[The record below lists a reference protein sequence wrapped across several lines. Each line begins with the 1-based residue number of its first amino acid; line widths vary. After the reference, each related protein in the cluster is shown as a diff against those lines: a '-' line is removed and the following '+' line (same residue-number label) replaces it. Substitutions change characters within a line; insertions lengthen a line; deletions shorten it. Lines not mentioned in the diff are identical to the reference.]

1 MPPDAARAALVER
14 LNVSRETLERLD
26 RLVELLGLWQK
37 RINLVGPATLADA
50 WTRHILDSAQ
60 LLPHVPAG
68 ARRLVDIGSGAGFPG
83 LVLALLGAPDVHL
96 IESDGRKC
104 AFLREAA
111 RLTGAPVTI
120 VPERAEAAAARLG
133 RSADVVT
140 ARALAPLPRL
150 VALAEPLLA
159 PGGMLLALKGRR
171 ACEELT
177 ALREAWKMQSSRE
190 PSWTD
195 SAGVIVKL
203 WDIHRADRSPA

>member
-1 MPPDAARAALVER
+1 MPPDQAKAVLIER
-14 LNVSRETLERLD
+14 LNVSRETLARLD
-26 RLVELLGLWQK
+26 RLVALLALWQR

-50 WTRHILDSAQ
+50 WTRHVLDSAQ
-60 LLPHVPAG
+60 LLPHLPAG

-96 IESDGRKC
+96 IESDRRKC
-104 AFLREAA
+104 AFLHEAA
-111 RLTGAPVTI
+111 RLTDAPVTV
-120 VPERAEAAAARLG
+120 VPERVEAAAARLG
-133 RSADVVT
+133 RSADAVT

-177 ALREAWKMQSSRE
+177 EARETWNMQSSRA

-203 WDIHRADRSPA
+203 WDIHRADRAPA